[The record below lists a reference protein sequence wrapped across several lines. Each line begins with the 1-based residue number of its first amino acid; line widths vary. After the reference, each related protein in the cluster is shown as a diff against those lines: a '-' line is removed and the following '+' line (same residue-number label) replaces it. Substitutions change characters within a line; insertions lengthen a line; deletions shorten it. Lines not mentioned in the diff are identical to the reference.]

1 MRITKR
7 RKRTMASNTR
17 KSKQGMFSGG
27 NVIVPIVSVVCSNL
41 FASQNFFKSSIVS
54 QFRKVQLSFLL
65 SGPNC
70 PLATITSI
78 KELIND
84 QLHHSSDVES
94 NRSMLLF
101 GITTSALIKMLFKLA
116 LARQNDIFLA
126 KLYQSHMR

>member
-1 MRITKR
+1 
-7 RKRTMASNTR
+7 MASNTR

-41 FASQNFFKSSIVS
+41 FASQNFFKSSIVV
-54 QFRKVQLSFLL
+54 QFRKVQLSLL
-65 SGPNC
+65 LPGPNC

-116 LARQNDIFLA
+116 LGHIFVVKEHNCAFSSLA
-126 KLYQSHMR
+126 HYNEYEEPQL